1 MDKAS
6 DKNHNKSDIK
16 SEQEIRN
23 NFWHSIA
30 LLVGNIGMIIKILIE
45 VVTDRKK

>member
-6 DKNHNKSDIK
+6 VKNHTNNDIK